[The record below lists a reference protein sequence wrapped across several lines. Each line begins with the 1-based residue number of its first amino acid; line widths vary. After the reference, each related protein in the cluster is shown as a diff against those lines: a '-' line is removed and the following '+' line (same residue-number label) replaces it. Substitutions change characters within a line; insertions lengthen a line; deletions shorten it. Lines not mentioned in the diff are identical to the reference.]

1 MTSSLENGSGQVALC
16 QSTIFLSANLQKWT
30 ICKFSD
36 SDLPER
42 GGRGEEGG
50 DERGVG
56 EGGGERVFSS
66 FLLYN

>member
-42 GGRGEEGG
+42 GG
-50 DERGVG
+50 GVG
-56 EGGGERVFSS
+56 E
-66 FLLYN
+66 